1 MPLSP
6 ELQEAVDTA
15 KAGQLAEARSMLKQI
30 LRKDPTNE
38 MAWFVYS
45 QIAESRANAIV
56 CLQKV
61 LAINPY
67 NERARKM
74 LDQMQPK
81 EEPKP
86 DSTQPWDYNNYVE
99 QQEKSKGTTNKKGIN
114 RNIVFGI
121 GGLVIIGLLLAAGFY
136 FAPSLFPAKPTIAP
150 IKAVIVWTPTVDP
163 CNCDEARPYAERSVL
178 RFSEM
183 VDEMDAIGD
192 GLNDNSLSYETVVV
206 TGAKAQGRYDDQRKE
221 TPPPCLE
228 QFDIKMVGIFWNWQQ
243 ALASLQQG
251 DNNAV
256 LAFVNDIV
264 RQSNDIDRM
273 LDQLDLQLKGCPI
286 PRPTPPGR
294 TG

>member
-150 IKAVIVWTPTVDP
+150 IKAVIVWTPTIDP

>member
-294 TG
+294 SG